1 MIAELFTNNALN
13 LVIIF
18 GSCAALILMSFWF
31 RRGNRKRKGFLFHA
45 VQFLIYT
52 IIISAVGS
60 IINYVIENY
69 KLKFITPGVIDFI
82 CTSLIAV
89 ILTIKLFLLINQ
101 FEKQQIKKGR
111 DITSARIMSRIIKIT
126 IIVVLVL
133 LYGEHFG
140 MSLSGLLTFGGIGG
154 LAVGMVGKDILVIS
168 FRDHALFRPSFQ
180 YWRLDPFTGQKYRR
194 YSSGNWLANYQN
206 YDL

>member
-126 IIVVLVL
+126 IIGACSALWR
-133 LYGEHFG
+133 
-140 MSLSGLLTFGGIGG
+140 TF
-154 LAVGMVGKDILVIS
+154 
-168 FRDHALFRPSFQ
+168 RHE
-180 YWRLDPFTGQKYRR
+180 PF
-194 YSSGNWLANYQN
+194 WLA
-206 YDL
+206 DLWWYWWSGCRYGR

>member
-31 RRGNRKRKGFLFHA
+31 RRGDRKRKGFLFHA

-101 FEKQQIKKGR
+101 FEKQQIKKR
-111 DITSARIMSRIIKIT
+111 SR
-126 IIVVLVL
+126 
-133 LYGEHFG
+133 YHQC
-140 MSLSGLLTFGGIGG
+140 
-154 LAVGMVGKDILVIS
+154 A
-168 FRDHALFRPSFQ
+168 DHVAH
-180 YWRLDPFTGQKYRR
+180 
-194 YSSGNWLANYQN
+194 YQN
-206 YDL
+206 HHYCGACSALWRTFRHEPFWLVDLWWYWWSGCRYGR

>member
-101 FEKQQIKKGR
+101 FEKQQIKVAISPVRGLCRALSKSPLLWCLFCFMAN
-111 DITSARIMSRIIKIT
+111 ISA
-126 IIVVLVL
+126 
-133 LYGEHFG
+133 
-140 MSLSGLLTFGGIGG
+140 
-154 LAVGMVGKDILVIS
+154 
-168 FRDHALFRPSFQ
+168 
-180 YWRLDPFTGQKYRR
+180 
-194 YSSGNWLANYQN
+194 
-206 YDL
+206 

>member
-69 KLKFITPGVIDFI
+69 KLKFITPL
-82 CTSLIAV
+82 S
-89 ILTIKLFLLINQ
+89 IL
-101 FEKQQIKKGR
+101 
-111 DITSARIMSRIIKIT
+111 S
-126 IIVVLVL
+126 V
-133 LYGEHFG
+133 
-140 MSLSGLLTFGGIGG
+140 
-154 LAVGMVGKDILVIS
+154 
-168 FRDHALFRPSFQ
+168 RP
-180 YWRLDPFTGQKYRR
+180 
-194 YSSGNWLANYQN
+194 
-206 YDL
+206 